1 VKSPLLEVRD
11 LTCEFRVRGR
21 TVHALNGV
29 SFGVDAGET
38 VGLVGE
44 SGCGKSTL
52 ARCIVRL
59 QQPTGGRLVFEGQD
73 YAGWPER
80 RIRRLR
86 RDVQMVFQDPMTALN
101 PSWTARRLIME
112 PLTLHRVPE
121 REARLRHLLD
131 EVELPAGIL
140 NRRPSELSGG
150 QRQRV
155 AIARAIGPR
164 PRFVVLDEPTASVD
178 MSIRAGLLRLLRKL
192 QRDEGFTYLFISHDL
207 STVRHIADRLLVMYL
222 GKIVEEGAMESVFSK
237 PSHVYTQALLSS
249 IPIPDP
255 SVHRE
260 RLPMLGEPP
269 SPTEIPTGCPFR
281 PRCPQATSECER
293 PQPYYEVAPGHRAA
307 CRLAKPE
314 GERESGDR
322 VARGV
327 A

>member
-1 VKSPLLEVRD
+1 
-11 LTCEFRVRGR
+11 
-21 TVHALNGV
+21 
-29 SFGVDAGET
+29 
-38 VGLVGE
+38 
-44 SGCGKSTL
+44 
-52 ARCIVRL
+52 
-59 QQPTGGRLVFEGQD
+59 
-73 YAGWPER
+73 
-80 RIRRLR
+80 
-86 RDVQMVFQDPMTALN
+86 MVFQDPMTALN

-112 PLTLHRVPE
+112 PLRLHRITE

-140 NRRPSELSGG
+140 DRRPSELSGG

-192 QRDEGFTYLFISHDL
+192 QREEGLTYLFISHDL
-207 STVRHIADRLLVMYL
+207 STIRHIADRLLVMYL
-222 GKIVEEGAMESVFSK
+222 GRVVEEGAMDSVFGN
-237 PSHVYTQALLSS
+237 PSHVYTQVLLSS

-281 PRCPQATSECER
+281 PRCHLATEECR
-293 PQPYYEVAPGHRAA
+293 QPQPYYEVGPGHRAA

-314 GERESGDR
+314 GRLESIAG
-322 VARGV
+322 VTRGV